1 MERKKVELFLHLVN
15 FFSVLTR
22 IILHIIKIILAFTHH
37 AQRHP
42 CPVNKIIMT
51 TVLLVFFWSDEFT
64 VKSLEESQTF
74 I

>member
-1 MERKKVELFLHLVN
+1 MERKKVELFLHLVI

-22 IILHIIKIILAFTHH
+22 ITLHIIEIILAFAHH
-37 AQRHP
+37 EQRHP

-64 VKSLEESQTF
+64 VKSPEESQTS